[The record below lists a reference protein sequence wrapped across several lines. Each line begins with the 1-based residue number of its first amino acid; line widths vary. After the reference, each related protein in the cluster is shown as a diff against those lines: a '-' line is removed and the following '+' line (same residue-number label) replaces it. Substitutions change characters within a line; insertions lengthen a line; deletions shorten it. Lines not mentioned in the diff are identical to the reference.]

1 MLYWKKSKNRN
12 PNPYWRSKHRQAKGK
27 VKYFQKLEKK
37 KNWQWFEQG
46 RYRTR
51 KHRNTALDFM
61 KRHDMT
67 FQQTMTQRGHEKGN

>member
-37 KNWQWFEQG
+37 K
-46 RYRTR
+46 T
-51 KHRNTALDFM
+51 
-61 KRHDMT
+61 
-67 FQQTMTQRGHEKGN
+67 GNGLNKEDTELGSTEIQPWTS